1 MQTVLQIVQDVC
13 ARRGLP
19 VPTSVVNSRDSQIV
33 QMAGLL
39 QTVLNEL
46 VRDYQWEALT
56 YEATFTTVLG
66 EDQGAMTTLAPNG
79 FVKVITSTF
88 FNRTRRIPFYGPLD
102 ERQWQQ
108 LKTLPNPGPYYRF
121 RIRGG
126 RMLFT
131 PPGVAGENCAFEYSS
146 DWVLASNSTLVTKYA
161 RLAADTDVVL
171 LDGTMVG
178 LGLETYWLK
187 AKGQDWSTEWKLW
200 QNALDEAKGRDASK
214 AVLSLDG
221 PSNTIQPGVFVPAG
235 SWF

>member
-1 MQTVLQIVQDVC
+1 
-13 ARRGLP
+13 
-19 VPTSVVNSRDSQIV
+19 
-33 QMAGLL
+33 
-39 QTVLNEL
+39 
-46 VRDYQWEALT
+46 
-56 YEATFTTVLG
+56 
-66 EDQGAMTTLAPNG
+66 
-79 FVKVITSTF
+79 
-88 FNRTRRIPFYGPLD
+88 
-102 ERQWQQ
+102 
-108 LKTLPNPGPYYRF
+108 
-121 RIRGG
+121 
-126 RMLFT
+126 MLFT
-131 PPGVAGENCAFEYSS
+131 PPGVAGENCAFEYSI

-187 AKGQDWSTEWKLW
+187 AKGQDWSAEWKLW